1 MSLELANEKWLD
13 GHEDGLLGQFA
24 STSGYSDLITAAQGF
39 PALKRFFDL
48 GATENIDDVRAE
60 LKQLIKRASGDVK
73 STAKA
78 LLDLSEGQD
87 MLIITNGEN

>member
-1 MSLELANEKWLD
+1 MSLELANEKWID
-13 GHEDGLLGQFA
+13 GDSDGLLGQFA
-24 STSGYSDLITAAQGF
+24 STQGYSDLITAVHGF
-39 PALKRFFDL
+39 PTLLKFVTL
-48 GATENIDDVRAE
+48 GATENVDEVRAE